1 MEKKVLVE
9 NIKDGI
15 LEGFLTEESRA
26 AKQAKS
32 LGMRYVGFGRWSD
45 GKLTYKSDGANL
57 IPMDGAKDKP
67 KSKDDFLQKFVKKCN
82 DVAEQEKSGKSL
94 LQTMISMLPGRE
106 KGEHFG
112 KTEVLEKILNSAIPY
127 FNKFVMNA
135 LKNKQFRVD
144 LLKGYLGKFEKNIG
158 EQDPLKDN
166 PEVNQ
171 SKPQMQQQPKMQQ
184 KPQVQAVAKP
194 NVAQVKPQ

>member
-15 LEGFLTEESRA
+15 LEGFLTEESQA

-45 GKLTYKSDGANL
+45 GKLTYKSDGDNL
-57 IPMDGAKDKP
+57 VPMEGSKDKP
-67 KSKDDFLQKFVKKCN
+67 KSQDDFLQKFVKKCN
-82 DVAEQEKSGKSL
+82 EVAEQKKSGKSL

-127 FNKFVMNA
+127 FNKFVLNA

-144 LLKGYLGKFEKNIG
+144 LLKEYLGKFEKNIG
-158 EQDPLKDN
+158 EQDP
-166 PEVNQ
+166 
-171 SKPQMQQQPKMQQ
+171 
-184 KPQVQAVAKP
+184 
-194 NVAQVKPQ
+194 